1 MQKAFML
8 VFGWLLKGA
17 QLKFILFT
25 MIAALFTFTMSFI
38 VPQIAGFVSPNAL
51 NSAFSSVD
59 SRVWYFINLMNI
71 AGGLSLILSAYI
83 ARFII
88 RRLPFVG

>member
-8 VFGWLLKGA
+8 VFGWLLKGV

-25 MIAALFTFTMSFI
+25 IIAALFTFIMSFV
-38 VPQIAGFVSPNAL
+38 VPQISNFVSPSAL
-51 NSAFSSVD
+51 TSAFLSVD